1 MEQDIYMRVATT
13 VSLITTITKI
23 DVSKPEIDK
32 KKFSFLLKVDTG
44 FSSDTALRYV
54 SRSIRIRK
62 HCIVREGFNNLSQT
76 NVRDLWPWT

>member
-13 VSLITTITKI
+13 VSLITIIKKN
-23 DVSKPEIDK
+23 VSKPEIDK

-62 HCIVREGFNNLSQT
+62 HCIVREGFNNPS
-76 NVRDLWPWT
+76 